1 MDKKVAS
8 TTLLAS
14 NLAAVAKFQF
24 DLGCEHLKAG
34 SGNKAASLFKQAANA
49 GNVSALY
56 SLGVMNFEGRGIPED
71 RKQGEHYLKLAARKG
86 SAESKL
92 YLAEAAHEQG
102 RNEPAYRMFAE
113 LAAKQSGVTAEAQY
127 FTGMMKIEGLGTP
140 RDVDGG
146 MDFLDKSADG
156 GCAKAQCAL
165 AGYKLSTTSRYYDKR
180 DAIFRLS
187 QAAVRGSADAVE
199 LLQTLC
205 PPRSPQ
211 QIFKAAKLPKRGLVL

>member
-1 MDKKVAS
+1 MNKKIAS
-8 TTLLAS
+8 TTLLAT
-14 NLAAVAKFQF
+14 NLTAVAEFQF
-24 DLGCEHLKAG
+24 DLGCQHLKAG
-34 SGNKAASLFKQAANA
+34 SGDKAASLFKQAAIA
-49 GNVSALY
+49 GSVPALY

-102 RNEPAYRMFAE
+102 RNEFAYRMFAG
-113 LAAKQSGVTAEAQY
+113 LAAKESSVTAEAQY
-127 FTGMMKIEGLGTP
+127 FTGMMKIDGLGTP
-140 RDVDGG
+140 RDVNGG
-146 MDFLDKSADG
+146 MDLLDKSADA
-156 GCAKAQCAL
+156 GCAKAQCAV
-165 AGYKLSTTSRYYDKR
+165 AGYKLATTSPYYDKR
-180 DAIFRLS
+180 EALFRLS
-187 QAAVRGSADAVE
+187 QAAVRGSADAAE